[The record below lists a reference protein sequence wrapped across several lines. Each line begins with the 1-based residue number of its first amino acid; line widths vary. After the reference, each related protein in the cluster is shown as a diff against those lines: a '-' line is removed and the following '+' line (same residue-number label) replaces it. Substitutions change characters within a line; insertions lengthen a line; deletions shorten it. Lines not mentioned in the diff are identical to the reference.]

1 MDKGCEM
8 QRSVTGEWFRKGALI
23 ALTTVAIAVAGCGGG
38 GSSGGG
44 SAGGEGSANPAA
56 GAGSAP
62 NSAPTISGSPA
73 AQVTAGAGYVLVPTA
88 QDADGDVLAFTIENR
103 PAWASFDTTTG
114 KLSGTP
120 GVEHAGT
127 SNTIVISVS
136 DGKASAALPPFT
148 VTVMADT
155 AASAPEPAP
164 GVPAPTPTVVDGN
177 AVALSWD
184 VPTISLKGK
193 PVADLAGYLIHYGT
207 HADVL
212 AYSIEVKGSGSNTFV
227 VQDLQPGVYYFAVR
241 AVTSNGTHSTLSN
254 IITRKIS

>member
-1 MDKGCEM
+1 M

-23 ALTTVAIAVAGCGGG
+23 ALTAATIAVTGCGGG
-38 GSSGGG
+38 SGSTGGIAG
-44 SAGGEGSANPAA
+44 SDGSANPAA

-62 NSAPTISGSPA
+62 PNRAPTISGSPA
-73 AQVTAGAGYVLVPTA
+73 AHVTAGASYVLAPTA

-103 PAWASFDTTTG
+103 PAWANFDTTTG
-114 KLSGTP
+114 KLSGMP

-127 SNTIVISVS
+127 SSTIVISVS
-136 DGKASAALPPFT
+136 DSKASAALPPFT
-148 VTVMADT
+148 ITVMADT
-155 AASAPEPAP
+155 AAPAAEPAP
-164 GVPAPTPTVVDGN
+164 GVPAPTVVDGN

-184 VPTISLKGK
+184 VPTLSLKGK

-212 AYSIEVKGSGSNTFV
+212 AHSIEVKGSGSNTFV
-227 VQDLQPGVYYFAVR
+227 MQDLQPGVYYFAVR